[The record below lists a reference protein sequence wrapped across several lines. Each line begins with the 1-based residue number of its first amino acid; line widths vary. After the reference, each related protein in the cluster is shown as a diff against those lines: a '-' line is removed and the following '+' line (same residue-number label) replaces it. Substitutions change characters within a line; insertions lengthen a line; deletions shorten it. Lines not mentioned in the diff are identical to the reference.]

1 MIGATLGSFLE
12 QLSQTLPPR
21 DPNGLNLS
29 QLAVASAT
37 NRLQALVDL
46 ALSEA
51 PITRQQLS
59 QLDDGTL
66 AISVTEPTVEVQL
79 SVIENRLNLQ
89 LYLAQEHAEQA
100 TRSRA
105 QLTGSASAL
114 AALMGGEQKHSF
126 AGTGVAATGDL
137 VWLGQFNALLTNIDI
152 DWGGILARPFGDVAG
167 HLLAKG
173 AKAAVVH
180 GRRTLERSATNA
192 VEVLQQ
198 EWQWLPTRA
207 STEKFD
213 RQLLELRR
221 GADRLQAKI
230 DYTLRQRQRDQSE
243 QS

>member
-1 MIGATLGSFLE
+1 MISATLGNFLE
-12 QLSQTLPPR
+12 QLSQTLPAR
-21 DPNGLNLS
+21 DPNGLKLS

-51 PITRQQLS
+51 PVTRHQLS

-66 AISVTEPTVEVQL
+66 AISVTEPTVEVHL

-89 LYLAQEHAEQA
+89 VYTTQEHTEQA

-114 AALMGGEQKHSF
+114 GALMGGEQKHSF
-126 AGTGVAATGDL
+126 AGSGVAATGDL
-137 VWLGQFNALLTNIDI
+137 AWLGQFNALLANIDI

-167 HLLAKG
+167 HILAKG
-173 AKAAVVH
+173 AKAAVEH

-243 QS
+243 QN